1 MKHNLNLYFR
11 VETRRT
17 LIAVRNTDLKTYDKI
32 WKKGASQGELNEDE
46 LFNFP

>member
-17 LIAVRNTDLKTYDKI
+17 LIAVRNTDLKKYDKI
-32 WKKGASQGELNEDE
+32 WKKVPLRGLNEDE